1 MTVHVSQTPGGAGA
15 SFSKVGLRSPSQ
27 MRKCGRRVGRAG
39 VGGTGH
45 GFWCHG
51 LNHVGSKSRPKPE
64 AYASQLGCTL
74 DLNPVE
80 VQGHGVLKVQQQT
93 ECRTCPVEQWES
105 VPSGLLGPKVFQVHW
120 HHPHSPGWWGALG
133 IKLGTFN
140 TLVPDCCSSLT

>member
-51 LNHVGSKSRPKPE
+51 LNHVRSKSRPKPE

-80 VQGHGVLKVQQQT
+80 VQVMVCSRCNSKRSVGRAQWSSGKV
-93 ECRTCPVEQWES
+93 C
-105 VPSGLLGPKVFQVHW
+105 QVD
-120 HHPHSPGWWGALG
+120 
-133 IKLGTFN
+133 F
-140 TLVPDCCSSLT
+140 

>member
-1 MTVHVSQTPGGAGA
+1 MGGGW
-15 SFSKVGLRSPSQ
+15 GGQ
-27 MRKCGRRVGRAG
+27 G
-39 VGGTGH
+39 GGTGH
-45 GFWCHG
+45 GFWHHG
-51 LNHVGSKSRPKPE
+51 LNHVRSKSRPKPE

-93 ECRTCPVEQWES
+93 ECRTCPVVAVGKCTKWTFRT
-105 VPSGLLGPKVFQVHW
+105 KVDW
-120 HHPHSPGWWGALG
+120 YHPQSPGWWGTLG